1 MHNPDPTA
9 SSHGDGQPGFG
20 HTVHR
25 GGYERHIQHDVSRK
39 RGSRLHLIGQHIAEP
54 RYEHDIIKREPLEAV
69 KKFVIVAHAVAPY
82 RKRRC

>member
-1 MHNPDPTA
+1 MHNPDATTTG
-9 SSHGDGQPGFG
+9 HGDGQPCLG
-20 HTVHR
+20 HTIHCS
-25 GGYERHIQHDVSRK
+25 GYERHIQHDVSRK